1 MDLYHHSTAPFTQWI
16 IANGFLREKFV
27 VIDIGC
33 QGGEHPRWALL
44 GDAVEFYGFDPIQEV
59 IDGLRQAAP
68 PRRRYFAIALGEA
81 DEEREFFVS
90 PNTFSSS
97 FFGENG
103 AETTNGRDE
112 VRRGVRKVPVR
123 RLDTLFDQGL
133 VPKADYIK
141 LDCEG
146 FEPYTLRG
154 ARNYLAA
161 SGPICVTSETMFG
174 LLPRFPYS
182 HLQAVNAVLAEHGLL
197 VVDINIVRAP
207 RPTYAAALRK
217 RPWAEPD
224 ILSEVPHLDVGAPG
238 TLDVVF
244 CRDFPREADTADSY
258 AFAAVPAGPPSAD
271 QLIKAMINFELHGLM
286 DCAFDVASRFRE
298 HLRNR
303 FDVDKAMGLLLVRA
317 PHARNTADVVNCL
330 SMIAKLRADAL
341 ANADLKRRISEAEA
355 MQRAAALKLD
365 ALEQRTAE
373 VRALRSQLQSVYK
386 SHSWRMT
393 APLRKAAAWLR
404 RPTSRT

>member
-1 MDLYHHSTAPFTQWI
+1 MDLYHHSTAPLTQWM

-27 VIDIGC
+27 VVDIGC
-33 QGGEHPRWALL
+33 QGGEHPRWGLL

-59 IDGLRQAAP
+59 IDGLGQAAP
-68 PRRRYFAIALGEA
+68 PGRHYFAIALGDA

-97 FFGENG
+97 FFGASG

-112 VRRGVRKVPVR
+112 VRRDVRKVPVR

-133 VPKADYIK
+133 IPKADYIK

-146 FEPYTLRG
+146 FEPHSLRG
-154 ARNYLAA
+154 ARHYLAA
-161 SGPICVTSETMFG
+161 SGPICVTSETAFS
-174 LLPRFPYS
+174 LSPRFPHS
-182 HLQAVNAVLAEHGLL
+182 HFQAVNEVLVEHRLL
-197 VVDINIVRAP
+197 VVDVNIVRAS
-207 RPTYAAALRK
+207 RPTYAAALSK

-224 ILSEVPHLDVGAPG
+224 ILSEAPHLDVGAPS

-244 CRDFPREADTADSY
+244 CRDFPREADAADSY

-286 DCAFDVASRFRE
+286 DCAFDIAARFRK
-298 HLRNR
+298 HLQDR
-303 FDVDKAMGLLLVRA
+303 FDVDKAMELLLARA

-330 SMIAKLRADAL
+330 SMIAKLRADNL
-341 ANADLKRRISEAEA
+341 ANTDLKRRISEAT
-355 MQRAAALKLD
+355 QQAAALKI
-365 ALEQRTAE
+365 AE
-373 VRALRSQLQSVYK
+373 LQLAAERRVLSSQLQSVYK
-386 SHSWRMT
+386 SRSWRMT

-404 RPTSRT
+404 HPTSRT